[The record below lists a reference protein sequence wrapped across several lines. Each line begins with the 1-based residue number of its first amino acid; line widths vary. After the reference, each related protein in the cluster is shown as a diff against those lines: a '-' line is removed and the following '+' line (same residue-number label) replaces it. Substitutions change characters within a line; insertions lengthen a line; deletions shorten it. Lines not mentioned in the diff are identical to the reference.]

1 VRRVE
6 EHYSLKTMMFF
17 LFFGQKIAKQ
27 SERETLFRPNAPC
40 TTCPI
45 RQSKQNRAMAIAFD
59 HERQGRHDGSV
70 LARETR
76 DGAVVQWNIYF

>member
-17 LFFGQKIAKQ
+17 GQKIAKP
-27 SERETLFRPNAPC
+27 SERETLYRPNVPC

-45 RQSKQNRAMAIAFD
+45 RQSEQNRAMAIAFIAFD
-59 HERQGRHDGSV
+59 HERQWRHDGSV